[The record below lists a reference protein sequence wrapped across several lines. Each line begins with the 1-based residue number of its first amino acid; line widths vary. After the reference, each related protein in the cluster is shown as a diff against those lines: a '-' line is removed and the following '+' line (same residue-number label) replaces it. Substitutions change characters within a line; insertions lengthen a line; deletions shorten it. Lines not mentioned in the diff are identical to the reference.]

1 MGSFGALHDMKL
13 LSTIL
18 AFAVLSPLPAF
29 AGYQSGQPGWSRQCF
44 RNVYRETYVPGTESR
59 PGYVRRWNERKEVPC
74 YNAGADGYY
83 PQGRNPHYL
92 PADEPRHYPQHSRGP
107 VDDNSCIE
115 GAVLGGLGGGA
126 IGGAAATQENWI
138 WSIPTGIIG
147 GALIGC
153 QIDGG

>member
-1 MGSFGALHDMKL
+1 MGTFGPLIDMKIIPIL
-13 LSTIL
+13 LALTL
-18 AFAVLSPLPAF
+18 FPLPAF
-29 AGYQSGQPGWSRQCF
+29 ARYSQPGYSRQCF
-44 RNVYRETYVPGTESR
+44 RNVYREQYVPGTQGR

-83 PQGRNPHYL
+83 YPQGGPPY
-92 PADEPRHYPQHSRGP
+92 ESRGP
-107 VDDNSCIE
+107 VDNFDDNSCIE
-115 GAVLGGLGGGA
+115 GAVLGGIGGGA

>member
-1 MGSFGALHDMKL
+1 MKL
-13 LSTIL
+13 LPIL
-18 AFAVLSPLPAF
+18 LAVTLTPLPAF
-29 AGYQSGQPGWSRQCF
+29 AGWQTGQSGWSRQCF

-74 YNAGADGYY
+74 YNAGADGYL
-83 PQGRNPHYL
+83 PNPHYL
-92 PADEPRHYPQHSRGP
+92 PADEPQYRPQHSRGP

-115 GAVLGGLGGGA
+115 GSILGGIA
-126 IGGAAATQENWI
+126 GGAAGAALSRDEGMI
-138 WSIPTGIIG
+138 YGIPLGIVG